1 VKEAAKV
8 LAFTLHGLPNTK
20 HFVAKLNLAKTTQ
33 KSGGFSFWDKNDTL
47 IRLKIHPLSTALILV
62 CWTSDKKGRRV
73 YHERN
78 KTIKFSLGGLSD

>member
-1 VKEAAKV
+1 VSQV
-8 LAFTLHGLPNTK
+8 RDLYGLPNIK

-33 KSGGFSFWDKNDTL
+33 KLGGFSFWGKNDTL
-47 IRLKIHPLSTALILV
+47 IRLKIHHLSTALILV

-78 KTIKFSLGGLSD
+78 KTIKFSLGGFGDV